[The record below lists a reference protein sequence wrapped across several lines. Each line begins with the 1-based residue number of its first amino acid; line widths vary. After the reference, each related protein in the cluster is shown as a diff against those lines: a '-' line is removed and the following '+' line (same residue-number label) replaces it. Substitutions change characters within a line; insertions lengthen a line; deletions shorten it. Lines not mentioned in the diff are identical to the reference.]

1 MSPVRDGREKSRV
14 SSLNACLEITD
25 GLAQQKSTCLSVEGP
40 PETESILEVKR
51 TQCLGL
57 THIK

>member
-1 MSPVRDGREKSRV
+1 MRDGREKNRV

-25 GLAQQKSTCLSVEGP
+25 GLAQQKSTCLSIEGP
-40 PETESILEVKR
+40 PEKESILEVKR
-51 TQCLGL
+51 TQSLGL